1 MFRSERGNVYI
12 NWVVGIIAGLIL
24 LFLTLKVL
32 LGPNGLI
39 EQKKEEK
46 IRNSTEKN
54 IMIQLMDENEGY

>member
-12 NWVVGIIAGLIL
+12 NWVVGIIVGLIL